1 MAVGAAQAEEDR
13 ISSPAT
19 NLQRFQSLSEEVA
32 DTLCTFIPEGDSV
45 TVVLEPKE
53 SIWFVQGGILRTI
66 SGRGRFP
73 TQSLASPFEISLG
86 VLKFEVK
93 YADVRRSG
101 FLGPKIVDRTV
112 STRFAAT
119 VINKMEGTILFT
131 NELQRIVKDTVEFS
145 EISQLENSGIA
156 ATHGTLP
163 GEGFF
168 STLIEPI
175 VTIGALAVG
184 VYLLF
189 HVRTQ

>member
-1 MAVGAAQAEEDR
+1 M
-13 ISSPAT
+13 
-19 NLQRFQSLSEEVA
+19 
-32 DTLCTFIPEGDSV
+32 
-45 TVVLEPKE
+45 
-53 SIWFVQGGILRTI
+53 
-66 SGRGRFP
+66 
-73 TQSLASPFEISLG
+73 
-86 VLKFEVK
+86 
-93 YADVRRSG
+93 
-101 FLGPKIVDRTV
+101 
-112 STRFAAT
+112 
-119 VINKMEGTILFT
+119 
-131 NELQRIVKDTVEFS
+131 QRIVKDTVEFS